1 MIYEPDVAQNPDTGG
16 GVQSAKEGS
25 QQPPLVTCGDSCA
38 QKLSTK
44 MHRNTNSGQFGK
56 MHRNTN
62 IERFYNNRQ
71 YKANIGKINVM
82 HHFAFW

>member
-44 MHRNTNSGQFGK
+44 MHRNTNSEQFGK
-56 MHRNTN
+56 KCTV
-62 IERFYNNRQ
+62 IQILDSLE
-71 YKANIGKINVM
+71 KCIGTQI
-82 HHFAFW
+82 